1 MFNEAKFRGSRMS
14 LVESKLKQS
23 RPRWQRVPLA
33 FIHSVSALFKQFRWS
48 VLMFVLVTIV
58 GGYFY
63 GELHSFSGRDAIAM
77 IDRPYM
83 MLQLM
88 ILSTPVDYME
98 APQEWYLVIFWY
110 TLPLVFVFIIGN
122 GVADFVR
129 LFFGDTW
136 HKVRISNYQNH
147 IIVLGAGLVGL
158 RVVRCLREWG
168 EQVVIVDHNLHLS
181 KRNTLHELKVGM
193 IEGDARH
200 HQTLQDANIAEAD
213 AFIACT
219 GDDAVNL
226 YSTMR
231 ARAANPDVQIVMRV
245 WDDSFS
251 QQIDQFIVH
260 SQQANANGI
269 DNTFTSVLSSS
280 EIAAPIFAG
289 LALGIELTQTLSIG
303 GNDYGGVRLM
313 VKKGSSLADKTIRQI
328 QEDNHVD
335 VVLHQSSTGQ
345 LSVRPAREL
354 IVNVG
359 DTLVLF
365 AEHLLCIDIAQQNN
379 RTEELTGSIVVLG
392 AGHVGLRV
400 IRLLLTWGVQVV
412 AVDNQI
418 EPDVREA
425 LEEMLN
431 ADHALQIIEADGR
444 EQKALEMAGIREATA
459 FVACTGDDPTNLYAI
474 MRARAMN
481 PDMQIVIRV
490 WDDSFNE
497 QINQFIIR
505 KPNDAMLSNTISAV
519 RSSSNLSAT
528 IFAGR
533 SLGID
538 LTQALIVHDPKN
550 GEVFNYVAVRLEV
563 KRGSFLSHSTVN
575 DIQQA
580 SYLGGKSADVV
591 VYCSGDTQPQIL
603 PERNTKVRAGDTLVI
618 FAELDVC
625 IDIAKCNQRRRR

>member
-1 MFNEAKFRGSRMS
+1 MSSVAPNE
-14 LVESKLKQS
+14 KQS

-33 FIHSVSALFKQFRWS
+33 FMYAVSALMRQFRWP

-63 GELHSFSGRDAIAM
+63 GELHTFSGRTPIAM

-98 APQEWYLVIFWY
+98 APQEWYLVMFWY
-110 TLPLVFVFIIGN
+110 ILPLVFVFIIGN

-147 IIVLGAGLVGL
+147 IIILGGGHVGL
-158 RVVRCLREWG
+158 KVARWLRAWG
-168 EQVVIVDHNLHLS
+168 EQVVIVDNDVHSS
-181 KRNTLHELKVGM
+181 KRDILRKLKVEL

-231 ARAANPDVQIVMRV
+231 ARAANSDVQIVVRV

-251 QQIDQFIVH
+251 EQIDRFIVH
-260 SQQANANGI
+260 SYQSDNEDDTANVI
-269 DNTFTSVLSSS
+269 TSVLSSS

-289 LALGIELTQTLSIG
+289 LALGIELTQTLTIAD
-303 GNDYGGVRLM
+303 NDFGAVRLV
-313 VKKGSSLADKTIRQI
+313 VKDSMLFADKTIKQI

-335 VVLHQSSTGQ
+335 VVLHQSSAGQ
-345 LSVRPAREL
+345 LTIRPARDL
-354 IVNVG
+354 LVTAG

-365 AEHLLCIDIAQQNN
+365 AEHRLCIDIAQQNN
-379 RTEELTGSIVVLG
+379 RTEELSGSIVVLG

-400 IRLLLTWGVQVV
+400 VRRLLSWDIQVV
-412 AVDNQI
+412 VVDNDI
-418 EPDVREA
+418 EPDVRES
-425 LEEMLN
+425 LEAMLN
-431 ADHALQIIEADGR
+431 ADHALQIVEADGL
-444 EQKALEMAGIREATA
+444 EQRTLEMAGIREATA
-459 FVACTGDDPTNLYAI
+459 FIACTGDDPTNLYAI

-481 PDMQIVIRV
+481 SDMQIVIRV

-497 QINQFIIR
+497 QIEQFIIR
-505 KPNDAMLSNTISAV
+505 QSNDSNLSHTITSV
-519 RSSSNLSAT
+519 ISSSNLAST

-538 LTQALIVHDPKN
+538 LTQTLTVHDLQN
-550 GEVFNYVAVRLEV
+550 GEVLNYVAVRLEV
-563 KRGSFLSHSTVN
+563 QRGSFLSHSTVH
-575 DIQQA
+575 DIQQR

-591 VYCSGDTQPQIL
+591 VYCSGDSSPQIL
-603 PERNTKVRAGDTLVI
+603 PERNTRVHTGDTLVI
-618 FAELDVC
+618 FAELEVC
-625 IDIAKCNQRRRR
+625 IDIAKRNRKRKR